1 MRFRFICSTAL
12 VLFAAQAASAG
23 GSTFSYTAPGGA
35 INDASVQFFPLTF
48 GTPNELI
55 ADVELEITNLTH
67 SSPGDLNVFLLDP
80 FGNSLEVFDD
90 KGNGFLIENQDF
102 VFNDIAASELPP
114 STQLVGDTYL
124 PDQATAGAGFAQ
136 FTNGGVDA
144 WILVV
149 IDDAAT
155 GGGSFESFTIRGTV
169 VPEPVT
175 LSLLGLGAVAVLRRK
190 RKTTATRL

>member
-1 MRFRFICSTAL
+1 
-12 VLFAAQAASAG
+12 LFATQVALAG
-23 GSTFSYTAPGGA
+23 GSTFSYTELGGV

-48 GTPNELI
+48 GTPNQLI
-55 ADVELEITNLTH
+55 ADVELEITNLSH
-67 SSPGDLNVFLLDP
+67 ASPGDLNVFLLDP

-90 KGNGFLIENQDF
+90 KGNGFEIENETF
-102 VFNDIAASELPP
+102 VFNDIAATELPT
-114 STQLVGDTYL
+114 STQLIGLDGPYL
-124 PDQATAGAGFAQ
+124 PDQPSAGFAQ

-155 GGGSFESFTIRGTV
+155 GSGSFDSFTIRGTV
-169 VPEPVT
+169 VPEPMT

-190 RKTTATRL
+190 RKKTAA